1 MVIDVMELKRNGSL
15 RGEFCFKF
23 CADPALLNIPS
34 VKFDGQAEVSGEA
47 EVSGSDVYI
56 DAMLKYALVGECSKC
71 LAPAR
76 ADVIYPFSAKFSL
89 FPEEDEYL
97 YKSGKVDLTA
107 AVNENIVLSEPF
119 AIYCKPDCKGLCTTC
134 GADLNYCD
142 CGHKI

>member
-15 RGEFCFKF
+15 CGSFCFKF
-23 CADPALLNIPS
+23 CADPSLLNIPS
-34 VKFDGQAEVSGEA
+34 AKFDGQAEVSGKA
-47 EVSGSDVYI
+47 EVSGSDVYV
-56 DAMLKYALVGECSKC
+56 DATLKYAIAGECSRC

-76 ADVIYPFSAKFSL
+76 VEVIFPFSAKFSL

-119 AIYCKPDCKGLCTTC
+119 AIYCKPDCKGLCPTC
-134 GADLNYCD
+134 GADLNHCD